1 MLRLENIEV
10 NYGVIR
16 ALKGITIK
24 VNKGE
29 IISLIGA
36 TGEG

>member
-36 TGEG
+36 TREG